1 MKHGRL
7 GEETSSMN
15 GKRVRYLVLGN
26 GMAGISAAAAIRA
39 QDQQGHITMISAED
53 TWTYSRPMLTKTPL
67 NSYDVKR
74 TYIQPEDWYTDQG
87 IGLVLATEIQK
98 LDTEAKKVFTT
109 KGIFDYDT
117 CIIALGASNAYP
129 PVISPDCKCTVSI
142 RTYQDIQKLKRLYLG
157 AKNAVIIGG
166 GVIGLE
172 MAVELMKLS
181 IQVTI
186 IEAFPYLL
194 PRFLDEETSRE
205 VENRLYPAQVLTGA
219 VISRFDADDTQVNV
233 LLSDGTSVRADFAV
247 ISTGVR
253 ANISVAKEAG
263 IACERGI
270 IVNEWMETSAPG
282 VYACGDCAQFNG
294 NNYALWVQSK
304 AQGQVAGANAAGK
317 KLRYGAIDHSLLFHC
332 PKFALF
338 AAGDTGKNPDVPYT
352 IETEENLADGLFA
365 VNRFATKGFRKTL
378 YRNGKMTGVIQIGS
392 LAGTQEVRKQLFP
405 EKEIYEDV

>member
-1 MKHGRL
+1 M
-7 GEETSSMN
+7 S

-26 GMAGISAAAAIRA
+26 GMAGISAAFAIRA
-39 QDQQGHITMISAED
+39 QDQQGNITMISAED
-53 TWTYSRPMLTKTPL
+53 TLTYSRPMLTKTPL
-67 NSYDVKR
+67 NSYDVRR
-74 TYIQPEDWYTDQG
+74 TYIQPEHWYHDQN

-98 LDTEAKKVFTT
+98 LDTESRTVFTT
-109 KGIFDYDT
+109 KGIFEYDK
-117 CIIALGASNAYP
+117 CILALGASNAYP
-129 PVISPDCKCTVSI
+129 PVIRPDCKRTVSI

-157 AKNAVIIGG
+157 AKHAVIVGG

-172 MAVELMKLS
+172 TAIELMKLS

-186 IEAFPYLL
+186 IEAFPFLL
-194 PRFLDEETSRE
+194 PRFLDEETARE
-205 VENRLYPAQVLTGA
+205 VQNLLFPARVLTGA
-219 VISRFDADDTQVNV
+219 MIAGFEADDTQVNV
-233 LLSDGTSVRADFAV
+233 ILSDGTSVQADFAV

-253 ANISVAKEAG
+253 ANISIAKEAG
-263 IACERGI
+263 ILCERAI
-270 IVNEWMETSAPG
+270 VVNECMETSAPD

-332 PKFALF
+332 AKFALF

-352 IETEENLADGLFA
+352 IETEENLRDGMFA
-365 VNRFATKGFRKTL
+365 VNQFATKGFRKTW
-378 YRNGKMTGVIQIGS
+378 YCNGKMTGAIQLGS
-392 LAGTQEVRKQLFP
+392 LVCTQEVRKQLFP